1 LKQHGVASIYD
12 EQMINIRSAIAGD
25 AEAIWRIL
33 EPIVRAGDTFALER
47 EMDRAGGLAYW
58 MAEGHEVFVA
68 EMDGAIVGSY
78 YLRANQRGGGAH
90 IANCGYMTDVNLRGK
105 GVAAAMCEHSLV
117 RAKERGFR
125 GMQFNFVVSTN
136 ERAVELWKRFGFEVL
151 AKLRGAF
158 EHPEMGFV
166 DALVMWRE
174 L

>member
-1 LKQHGVASIYD
+1 
-12 EQMINIRSAIAGD
+12 MINIRIARD
-25 AEAIWRIL
+25 EDREAIWRIL
-33 EPIVRAGDTFALER
+33 EPIVRAGDTFALPRDLER
-47 EMDRAGGLAYW
+47 EGGLAYW
-58 MAEGHEVFVA
+58 LGAGHEVFVA
-68 EMDGAIVGSY
+68 EMDGVIVGSY

-90 IANCGYMTDVNLRGK
+90 IANCGYMTGVNLRGK
-105 GVAAAMCEHSLV
+105 GIAAAMCEHSLV

-136 ERAVELWKRFGFEVL
+136 ERAVELWKRYGFEVL
-151 AKLRGAF
+151 AKLPGAF

>member
-1 LKQHGVASIYD
+1 
-12 EQMINIRSAIAGD
+12 MMNIRVAGDED

-33 EPIVRAGDTFALER
+33 EPIVQAGDAYALPRDLDHE
-47 EMDRAGGLAYW
+47 GGLAYW
-58 MAEGHEVFVA
+58 LGAGHEVFVA
-68 EMDGAIVGSY
+68 EIEGVIVGSY

-90 IANCGYMTDVNLRGK
+90 VANCGYMTDVNLRGK

-136 ERAVELWKRFGFEVL
+136 ERAVELWTRLGFEVVGRL
-151 AKLRGAF
+151 PGAF
-158 EHPEMGFV
+158 EHPEVGFV

>member
-1 LKQHGVASIYD
+1 
-12 EQMINIRSAIAGD
+12 MINIRVACAEDSA
-25 AEAIWRIL
+25 AIWRIL

-47 EMDRAGGLAYW
+47 DLDRAGGLAYW
-58 MAEGHEVFVA
+58 MAEWHEVFVA
-68 EMDGAIVGSY
+68 EMDDVIVGSY
-78 YLRANQRGGGAH
+78 YLRATQRGGGAH

-117 RAKERGFR
+117 RARERGFR

-151 AKLRGAF
+151 TRLPEAF

-166 DALVMWRE
+166 DALVMYRE
-174 L
+174 LN